1 MRYLE
6 NFVNYLNESAEDI
19 TDLSKEE
26 LDELLIPITD
36 LGIEYSLTEP
46 RTITEGEFSGFKSM
60 NIQFRNTFKVGPSGG
75 YTEQIIDDKFWDF
88 LDELIALKNR
98 LESSKVTINTNW
110 KHHIVVTFVQ
120 KSKVEGDLF
129 LVQQL
134 YNEMTKRTSASKS
147 DFTNNMTKK
156 IDKENLKIT
165 VNCNGAWDTA
175 SQLINPSTS
184 GTYTDRKWNGLFR
197 GIDFSKFNVDKEI
210 TRGGYGG
217 IGAIITITLKPEFID

>member
-36 LGIEYSLTEP
+36 LGVQYTFSSP
-46 RTITEGEFSGFKSM
+46 RVITDGEFSGYKSM
-60 NIQFRNTFKVGPSGG
+60 NIVFRNYFQLGPSGG
-75 YTEQIIDDKFWDF
+75 YTDQIIDEKFWDF

-134 YNEMTKRTSASKS
+134 YNEMTKRTSAAKS
-147 DFTNNMTKK
+147 DFVNGMTKK
-156 IDKENLKIT
+156 LDKEELKIT
-165 VNCNGAWDTA
+165 VNCNGYI
-175 SQLINPSTS
+175 SPYS
-184 GTYTDRKWNGLFR
+184 DRKWNGLFR